1 VGPINYGGQL
11 SLALDKELVK
21 DRIFA
26 AFNAVYDPEVSRAP
40 GARVRESMLAFSV
53 AMTTQI
59 SPGVFVGGEARYM
72 RKYDG
77 VDLEY
82 PLGPGLLC
90 RPLGLLAGL
99 QEVRDLGRLERPG
112 RRPRNG
118 CACYARSR
126 QIHPPAGVASHRIQL
141 LSGNRRRRIWTPAPG
156 TFVPLPR
163 SRYDF
168 FI

>member
-53 AMTTQI
+53 AMTTRI
-59 SPGVFVGGEARYM
+59 SPGVFVGCEARYM

-77 VDLEY
+77 VDLDT
-82 PLGPGLLC
+82 LSGQAFFVGPSAFW
-90 RPLGLLAGL
+90 RL

-126 QIHPPAGVASHRIQL
+126 QIHPPAGVAS
-141 LSGNRRRRIWTPAPG
+141 RRIKP
-156 TFVPLPR
+156 
-163 SRYDF
+163 
-168 FI
+168 

>member
-77 VDLEY
+77 VDL
-82 PLGPGLLC
+82 
-90 RPLGLLAGL
+90 
-99 QEVRDLGRLERPG
+99 DT
-112 RRPRNG
+112 
-118 CACYARSR
+118 
-126 QIHPPAGVASHRIQL
+126 
-141 LSGNRRRRIWTPAPG
+141 LSGQAFFVGPSAFWRVSKRFAISGAWSVQVAGRATDVPA
-156 TFVPLPR
+156 TLDRVKFTRQQAFLRVE
-163 SRYDF
+163 YNF
-168 FI
+168 